1 MNARFSPRNRHPRQG
16 MVLLEVIM
24 ALLVFTIVAFSLV
37 EVLDSSFN
45 AALSRNE
52 IDVAVRGLNNQLALL
67 HGARLQPQDL
77 DLPDDGSGYTSHLS
91 VTQEQLFD
99 QKRVPL
105 PNMYR
110 ATLTVTWKSHGQTED
125 RSVSELVY
133 QP

>member
-1 MNARFSPRNRHPRQG
+1 

-37 EVLDSSFN
+37 EALDSSFD
-45 AALSRNE
+45 AAISRNE
-52 IDVAVRGLNNQLALL
+52 IDQAVRGLNNQMALL
-67 HGARLQPQDL
+67 HGIHIQPEDQ
-77 DLPDDGSGYTSHLS
+77 DLPDDGSGFLYHLTI
-91 VTQEQLFD
+91 TQEQLFD
-99 QKRVPL
+99 QKHVPI

-125 RSVSELVY
+125 RSVSELIY